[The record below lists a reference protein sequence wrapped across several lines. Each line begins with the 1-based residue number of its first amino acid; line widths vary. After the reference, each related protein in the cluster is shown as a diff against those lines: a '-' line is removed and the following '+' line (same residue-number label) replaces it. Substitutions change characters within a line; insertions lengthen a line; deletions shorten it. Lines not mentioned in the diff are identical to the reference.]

1 MLNRISLIVVILAGI
16 GAIVFGQMQVK
27 KKIDETLADRD
38 RFYDN
43 WQSELARA
51 NALEEELNQTKQEL
65 EQKVLEL
72 AAAQEEIQLK
82 NAQIAQLN
90 TDLNR
95 TKADL
100 LRARGERDRA
110 QAKLTAYELT
120 GLNPDEIKEVI
131 ARLKDS
137 LENIEQLNGTI
148 ADRERDIEGLKGRIQ
163 ELVGEEGIPVILPA
177 GMKGKVS
184 TVDPKWEFVVIDLGK
199 NDGMLLHGQMLVSRA
214 GKLLAKVK
222 IVNVQDDRSIAN
234 VLPGWKLED
243 ILEGDTVLY

>member
-16 GAIVFGQMQVK
+16 GAIVFGQIQVK
-27 KKIDETLADRD
+27 KKLQETIDDRD
-38 RFYDN
+38 LQHTK
-43 WQSELARA
+43 WQTELARA
-51 NALEEELNQTKQEL
+51 NGLEKELNETKQLL
-65 EQKVLEL
+65 EQKVIEL
-72 AAAQEEIQLK
+72 AAAQQEIATK

-100 LRARGERDRA
+100 LRARGERDQA

-137 LENIEQLNGTI
+137 IENIQKLEGTI
-148 ADRERDIEGLKGRIQ
+148 VLKERDIEGLKGRIQ

-177 GMKGKVS
+177 GLKGKITV
-184 TVDPKWEFVVIDLGK
+184 VDPKWDFVVIDLGK
-199 NDGMLLHGQMLVSRA
+199 NDGMLLHGQMLVSRN
-214 GKLLAKVK
+214 GQLLAKVK
-222 IVNVQDDRSIAN
+222 IVNVEDNRSIAN

>member
-27 KKIDETLADRD
+27 KKIDETIADRD
-38 RFYDN
+38 LQHSK

-51 NALEEELNQTKQEL
+51 NGLEKELNETKQLL

-72 AAAQEEIQLK
+72 AAAQEEIATK
-82 NAQIAQLN
+82 NAQITQLN
-90 TDLNR
+90 VDLGRAKN
-95 TKADL
+95 DL
-100 LRARGERDRA
+100 IRVRGERDQA

-131 ARLKDS
+131 ARLKES
-137 LENIEQLNGTI
+137 LQTI
-148 ADRERDIEGLKGRIQ
+148 LVRDATIVERDRNIEGLKGRIQ
-163 ELVGEEGIPVILPA
+163 ELVGEEGVPVILPA
-177 GMKGKVS
+177 GMKGKV
-184 TVDPKWEFVVIDLGK
+184 TVVDPKWEFVVIDLGK
-199 NDGMLLHGQMLVSRA
+199 NDGMLLHGQMLVSRN

-222 IVNVQDDRSIAN
+222 IVNVQDNKSIAN

>member
-27 KKIDETLADRD
+27 KKIEETIGDRD

-43 WQSELARA
+43 WQRELARA
-51 NALEEELNQTKQEL
+51 NGLEKELNETKQLL
-65 EQKVLEL
+65 EQKALEL
-72 AAAQEEIQLK
+72 AAAQEEIASK

-90 TDLNR
+90 IDLNR

-100 LRARGERDRA
+100 LRARGERDQA

-131 ARLKDS
+131 ARLKNS
-137 LENIEQLNGTI
+137 LQNIVMLNATI
-148 ADRERDIEGLKGRIQ
+148 VDRDRNIEGLKGRIQ
-163 ELVGEEGIPVILPA
+163 ELVGEEGVPVILPA
-177 GMKGKVS
+177 GLKGKITV
-184 TVDPKWEFVVIDLGK
+184 VDPKWDFVVIDLGK
-199 NDGMLLHGQMLVSRA
+199 NDGMLLHGQMLVSRNGA
-214 GKLLAKVK
+214 LLAKVK
-222 IVNVQDDRSIAN
+222 IVNVEDDRSIAN

-243 ILEGDTVLY
+243 IMEGDTVLY

>member
-27 KKIDETLADRD
+27 KKIEETLGDRD
-38 RFYDN
+38 RFYAN
-43 WQSELARA
+43 WQKELARA
-51 NALEEELNQTKQEL
+51 NGLEKELNETKQQL

-72 AAAQEEIQLK
+72 AAAQQELDVK

-90 TDLNR
+90 VDLNR
-95 TKADL
+95 TKNDL
-100 LRARGERDRA
+100 LRARGERDQA

-137 LENIEQLNGTI
+137 LENIQQLNGTI
-148 ADRERDIEGLKGRIQ
+148 ALRDRDTEGLKGRIQ

-177 GMKGKVS
+177 GLKGKV
-184 TVDPKWEFVVIDLGK
+184 TVVDPKWDFVVINLGK
-199 NDGMLLHGQMLVSRA
+199 NDGMLLHGQMLVSRD

-222 IVNVQDDRSIAN
+222 IVNVEETRSIAN
-234 VLPGWKLED
+234 VLPGWELEN
-243 ILEGDTVLY
+243 IMEGDTVLY